1 MNPNQPF
8 VCDFFDASAK
18 MDLLARKLKNR
29 CPQMASHVDLLRSM
43 ARALEQIA
51 KEVNAS

>member
-8 VCDFFDASAK
+8 AWDFADAAAK
-18 MDLLARKLKNR
+18 MDLLAMKLRNR
-29 CPQMASHVDLLRSM
+29 CPQMASHVDLIRSF
-43 ARALEQIA
+43 ARTLEQIA

>member
-1 MNPNQPF
+1 MNLNQSLI
-8 VCDFFDASAK
+8 CDLNDGAAK

-29 CPQMASHVDLLRSM
+29 KPEMVHHVDLLRSV
-43 ARALEQIA
+43 ARTLEQIA

>member
-1 MNPNQPF
+1 MNPTQSF
-8 VCDFFDASAK
+8 VCDLFIASAN

-29 CPQMASHVDLLRSM
+29 KPEMVFHFDLLRSV
-43 ARALEQIA
+43 ARTLEQIA

>member
-1 MNPNQPF
+1 MNPNQSF
-8 VCDFFDASAK
+8 ACDLFDASAK

-29 CPQMASHVDLLRSM
+29 KPEMVSHIDLLKSV
-43 ARALEQIA
+43 ARTLEQIA

>member
-8 VCDFFDASAK
+8 AWDFADAAAK

-29 CPQMASHVDLLRSM
+29 KPEMVSHIDLLRSV
-43 ARALEQIA
+43 ARTLEQIA
-51 KEVNAS
+51 KEVNGS